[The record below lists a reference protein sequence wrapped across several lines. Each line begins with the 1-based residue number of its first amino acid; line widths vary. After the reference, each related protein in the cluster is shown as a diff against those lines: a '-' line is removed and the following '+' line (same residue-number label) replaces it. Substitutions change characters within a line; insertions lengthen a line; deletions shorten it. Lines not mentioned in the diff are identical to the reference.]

1 MIPRFLHEIYARWTG
16 HFWLPCP
23 ICGRH
28 FGGHEA
34 AEISLMS
41 TASAGKLVCLKCNEK
56 ARHLNEKLFRDN
68 PDVVYVV
75 TERKVKK

>member
-1 MIPRFLHEIYARWTG
+1 MPRFMHKIYARLTG

-34 AEISLMS
+34 AEISLMGTTS
-41 TASAGKLVCLKCNEK
+41 FGRLVCRNCNEK
-56 ARHLNEKLFRDN
+56 ARQLNEKLFHDN
-68 PDVVYVV
+68 PNVVYLVI
-75 TERKVKK
+75 ERKTRK